1 MKYFLLGILF
11 TFIVS
16 YLFARFITRGQRQG
30 IEELEKR
37 YGVVVQKI
45 YVANGKMMATVFDPL
60 TGLVYE
66 VMLEKQK
73 PSAFDGFV
81 DELFE
86 EKE

>member
-11 TFIVS
+11 TFSIS
-16 YLFARFITRGQRQG
+16 YFTARFVTRGHRRA
-30 IEELEKR
+30 IKELEER
-37 YGVVVQKI
+37 YGVIVQKI
-45 YVANGKMMATVFDPL
+45 YAVDGKMMATVFEPL

-81 DELFE
+81 DELFKE
-86 EKE
+86 EK

>member
-1 MKYFLLGILF
+1 MKYFLSGILF
-11 TFIVS
+11 TFIIS
-16 YLFARFITRGQRQG
+16 YLFARFVTRGHGRA
-30 IEELEKR
+30 IKEFEKQ
-37 YGVVVQKI
+37 YGVIVQKI
-45 YVANGKMMATVFDPL
+45 YVVNGKMMATVFDPL